1 MSLTTDEI
9 EQLTME
15 EIGKALKEV
24 ERLEKA
30 QKSAENQFILVDN
43 GSCLKRHLTTSSSDA
58 AFKPN
63 FQALK
68 IKKCL

>member
-30 QKSAENQFILVDN
+30 QKSAEN
-43 GSCLKRHLTTSSSDA
+43 
-58 AFKPN
+58 
-63 FQALK
+63 
-68 IKKCL
+68 